1 MDNINYA
8 LLFRVFM
15 KRLWIIV
22 LVFIVAISVAYAY
35 CSYIATP
42 QYSATASVLVTN
54 GAITSEST
62 SEIKTSVSST
72 DVTASLNL
80 VDTITDILKTPEIY
94 RVTAKESKG
103 KYEYAQLRSAA
114 SVSRRNDNTLFIDI
128 SFRNA
133 KGESAIEMANMFAET
148 ACVYIKNIIPNS
160 NATVVAKAVSA
171 SLVYPRTFYT
181 MVLSGLA
188 AAVAVYVLFLIPE
201 TINRVIRNEDD
212 FTKNFDLPVIGLIPD
227 FENNDSATY
236 TSYRKGK

>member
-8 LLFRVFM
+8 LLFRIFM

-22 LVFIVAISVAYAY
+22 LVFIIAISAAYSY
-35 CSYIATP
+35 CNYIATP

-54 GAITSEST
+54 GAITNQST

-72 DVTASLNL
+72 DVTASLSL

-103 KYEYAQLRSAA
+103 KYTYNQLKSAA
-114 SVSRRNDNTLFIDI
+114 NVSRRDDNTLFVDV

-133 KGESAIEMANMFAET
+133 SGESAIEMANLFAET
-148 ACVYIKNIIPNS
+148 ACTYIKNIIPNS

-171 SLVYPRTFYT
+171 SLVYPRTFST
-181 MVLSGLA
+181 MVLSGIVA
-188 AAVAVYVLFLIPE
+188 AIAVYILFLIPE
-201 TINRVIRNEDD
+201 TVNRIIRNEDD
-212 FTKNFDLPVIGLIPD
+212 FVKNFDLPIIGLIPD
-227 FENNDSATY
+227 FENNDTASY